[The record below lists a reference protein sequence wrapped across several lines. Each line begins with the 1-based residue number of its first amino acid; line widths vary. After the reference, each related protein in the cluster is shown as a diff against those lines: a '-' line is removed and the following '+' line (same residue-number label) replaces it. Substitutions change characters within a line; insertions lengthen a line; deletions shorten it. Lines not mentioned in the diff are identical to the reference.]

1 MKILAIPT
9 LAFAVA
15 LTGCTTHHVPVATQ
29 QQAAVTPA
37 HLKKKPKKIPRLK
50 GPAKLDKHLREQA
63 RTLQQQGNTRDTLV
77 ELQEFGK
84 DQDAVNAPRP
94 TE

>member
-1 MKILAIPT
+1 MNIPAILT
-9 LAFAVA
+9 VAFAVA
-15 LTGCTTHHVPVATQ
+15 LTGCTTRNVPVATQ

-63 RTLQQQGNTRDTLV
+63 RALQQQGNTRDTLV
-77 ELQEFGK
+77 ELQDFGK
-84 DQDAVNAPRP
+84 DQDAVNAPQP